1 MFKRLLCFFVL
12 SCVKMPPKKKPATKK
27 KPSAKKP
34 SRKPMEV
41 RVTQV
46 LKLCPTGSDRQT
58 ARICGTK
65 KVIRLTAKKAVGGK
79 KPRAKIS
86 RVKMEK
92 LQKAGV
98 TNVIARKPRS
108 RKTTKRRS
116 KTTKSKSRK

>member
-1 MFKRLLCFFVL
+1 MFERLLCFFVL

-41 RVTQV
+41 KVTQV

-65 KVIRLTAKKAVGGK
+65 KVIRLTAKKAIGGK
-79 KPRAKIS
+79 RPRARIS
-86 RVKMEK
+86 KKKMEK

-98 TNVIARKPRS
+98 TNAVSRRTPRKRNS
-108 RKTTKRRS
+108 LKRKTRT
-116 KTTKSKSRK
+116 RK